1 MVGDKTE
8 WSYGRF
14 GRFQGMSQSL
24 SYTFNNQT
32 FKKIRE
38 RLLGLNS
45 STKDSD
51 EADEEDEEEVD
62 PEMQNV
68 DPERRKGETGAKR
81 EQGNR
86 VDEDGYL
93 KFQLPWSFN
102 VSYGV
107 IMRENTSAKINEK
120 NMRYPYKFTHT
131 LNFSGNLRISEGWN
145 IQFSSGYDFN
155 YKRLSMTT
163 ASLARDLHCFSMSCS
178 MVITPYRSF
187 NFNFQADA
195 SALRDVLRWRKQSSY
210 SSNIEWY

>member
-1 MVGDKTE
+1 
-8 WSYGRF
+8 
-14 GRFQGMSQSL
+14 
-24 SYTFNNQT
+24 
-32 FKKIRE
+32 
-38 RLLGLNS
+38 
-45 STKDSD
+45 
-51 EADEEDEEEVD
+51 
-62 PEMQNV
+62 MQNV

-93 KFQLPWSFN
+93 KFQLPWSFS

>member
-1 MVGDKTE
+1 MRDK
-8 WSYGRF
+8 
-14 GRFQGMSQSL
+14 
-24 SYTFNNQT
+24 
-32 FKKIRE
+32 
-38 RLLGLNS
+38 LLGLDS
-45 STKDSD
+45 SPKKTDD
-51 EADEEDEEEVD
+51 DEEDDDDFDEEVD

-68 DPERRKGETGAKR
+68 DPDRSRGESGAKKK
-81 EQGNR
+81 EGGHS

-93 KFQLPWSFN
+93 KFQMPWSFT

-107 IMRENTSAKINEK
+107 IMRENTSAKINPK

-131 LNFSGNLRISEGWN
+131 LNFSGNLRIAEGWN
-145 IQFSSGYDFN
+145 IAFSSGYDFN

-163 ASLARDLHCFSMSCS
+163 ASLNRDLHCFSMSCS
-178 MVITPYRSF
+178 MVLMPYRSF